1 MTQLDPMV
9 ARRIIEQ
16 VASTGQPPQVGL
28 EYFTS
33 GLDPYLSVLENDYFK
48 SYLREGGSGFKLVV
62 GVYGGGK
69 THFMYCVRNL
79 AWAHNYATAYVSLN
93 PSDSPFHRLEAVY
106 RAIARS
112 LTPPLSTEELLSG
125 YEEGMASFI
134 RIWFAE
140 VQRRL
145 ANEGWEGDELRD
157 ELIRASRRLEG
168 LESLS
173 FARAVGAAFRAL
185 IDGQEEAFAD
195 ICQWLTGEGYDRARH
210 RPYGILQRVDKT
222 TAFPMIRS
230 LLRWVREV
238 GYSGLVILL
247 DEAERIP
254 SMSSKQ
260 SEMLLNN
267 LRQLI
272 DECGYAHF
280 QGAMII
286 YAVPDESFL
295 VGRTQTYE
303 ALRQRV
309 SSVMDSEFNPYGVKI
324 ELERMTA
331 DPEAFLVDVGNKLAD
346 VFEIAHGTL
355 DRSRTSGRIRA
366 LAEQAVA
373 ERFGDTGYKRLFVQ
387 RLIPELRALRVPQTQ
402 QA

>member
-33 GLDPYLSVLENDYFK
+33 GLDPYMSVLENDYFK

-222 TAFPMIRS
+222 TAFP
-230 LLRWVREV
+230 
-238 GYSGLVILL
+238 
-247 DEAERIP
+247 
-254 SMSSKQ
+254 
-260 SEMLLNN
+260 
-267 LRQLI
+267 
-272 DECGYAHF
+272 
-280 QGAMII
+280 
-286 YAVPDESFL
+286 
-295 VGRTQTYE
+295 
-303 ALRQRV
+303 
-309 SSVMDSEFNPYGVKI
+309 
-324 ELERMTA
+324 
-331 DPEAFLVDVGNKLAD
+331 
-346 VFEIAHGTL
+346 
-355 DRSRTSGRIRA
+355 
-366 LAEQAVA
+366 
-373 ERFGDTGYKRLFVQ
+373 
-387 RLIPELRALRVPQTQ
+387 
-402 QA
+402 